1 MKKFERNWIS
11 VHVTLVVLF
20 LLLCA
25 PAFAQVRYEI
35 KMGAHIG
42 GYWGSAAV
50 IDDYAFVCQGTM
62 LSTIDLTTPSLS
74 KVNSYMLMAE
84 PTAMVHA
91 DNKLFLTAGQS
102 DSSFQIF
109 DVEDPFN
116 PVLLGT
122 ADVTLGWGS
131 VLAVNENLACL
142 TSRTKLHLID
152 IAYPALPIVAATINL
167 DARDICLSDDT
178 LYAVTEQHL
187 VIYDV
192 STLTAP
198 REISRTPIKGGSVVT
213 IHNDHLFVGIT
224 DYGGARFGMQIVN
237 VSDKSSP
244 QLNGFLATRV
254 EGEEQGDLDP
264 KWIVANDAV
273 AYIGCE
279 DAWLIIVDVSDVDAP
294 AQESEVKLA
303 TGSFPSINSLNL
315 SGSHLYATTGACAT
329 GFVKVDVGESDN
341 PAIADQ
347 MVEPWDIQSLFSR
360 RDTLYASS
368 IERLW
373 IYQVKDPDQPVLLGS
388 DGRWGDL
395 MHLAAAGSYIYGVRD
410 DSLFVL
416 DVSDPADIQLAGI
429 YQSSKGDLRRINV
442 RNQTAFLLN
451 SDKNQPHVIL
461 VDISDAANPL
471 EISSYLLSG
480 EARALHAPAGDSL
493 IYVAYSSGPLNNGFV
508 ILDTQQANEPQL
520 VGTHEVRA
528 VPSTIWASDSL
539 LFVGSNAD
547 NDSCYLQSFNIS
559 TPAQP
564 DVFNA
569 VSKAGEIWDVKAR
582 LPQLMASLPSGSLY
596 LLNGLKY
603 CQRGYYYVP
612 SSLFFAFFWTGGLFP
627 SGMATMAGWG
637 DTPTLRAS
645 ASWGIFF
652 LWLYYW
658 LAVQQLSI
666 YPQDATVAQGDQVT
680 FSTTALDQRGNETR
694 GEYKWWAS
702 GGEIDTTTGEYHAT
716 ETGTFTITAT
726 DTLTGK
732 TSSTTITVTSATAV
746 HALADEITEY
756 RLEQNYPNPFNP
768 RTTISYSIREAA
780 QVRLSLINIRGRT
793 VMTMIDKY
801 QSPGAY
807 QYSFSAAEL
816 PSGIYFY
823 RLQAN
828 AFEQVRKMVIIE

>member
-11 VHVTLVVLF
+11 IHVALMVSL

-50 IDDYAFVCQGTM
+50 TDDYAFVCQGTM
-62 LSTIDLTTPSLS
+62 LSTIDLTTPSLT

-84 PTAMVHA
+84 PTNMVYA

-109 DVEDPFN
+109 DVEDPLN

-122 ADVTLGWGS
+122 ADINLGWGS
-131 VLAVNENLACL
+131 GLAVSENFACL
-142 TSRTKLHLID
+142 TSRTELHLID
-152 IAYPALPIVAATINL
+152 IANPALPVVAATVTL
-167 DARDICLSDDT
+167 DARDICLSGET
-178 LYAVTEQHL
+178 LFAVTEGHL

-192 STLTAP
+192 STLAAP
-198 REISRTPIKGGSVVT
+198 KEISRTPLKDGSVVS
-213 IHNDHLFVGIT
+213 IHNNHLFVGIT
-224 DYGGARFGMQIVN
+224 DYGGARFGLQIVD
-237 VSDKSSP
+237 VSDKNNP
-244 QLNGFLATRV
+244 QLKGFLATRA
-254 EGEEQGDLDP
+254 EGEEQDDLDP
-264 KWIVANDAV
+264 KSIVSNGPI
-273 AYIGCE
+273 AYVGCKN
-279 DAWLIIVDVSDVDAP
+279 AWLIIVDVSNVDAP
-294 AQESEVKLA
+294 VKESEIRLA
-303 TGSFPSINSLNL
+303 SGSFPSITSLNI
-315 SGSHLYATTGACAT
+315 SGSYLYATTGACAA
-329 GFVKVDVGESDN
+329 GFVRVDVAESDN

-360 RDTLYASS
+360 RDTLYVSS

-373 IYQVKDPDQPVLLGS
+373 IYRVNDPDHPQLLGS
-388 DGRWGDL
+388 DDRWGE
-395 MHLAAAGSYIYGVRD
+395 MVHIAAAGSYLYGIRN
-410 DSLFVL
+410 DSLYVL
-416 DVSDPADIQLAGI
+416 TVSDPATIQLAGS

-442 RNQTAFLLN
+442 RDQKAFLLN
-451 SDKNQPHVIL
+451 SDKNQPHVIV
-461 VDISDAANPL
+461 VDVSNTANPQ
-471 EISSYLLSG
+471 EITSYLLSG
-480 EARALHAPAGDSL
+480 EARALHAPTGDSL
-493 IYVAYSSGPLNNGFV
+493 IYVAYSGGPLNNGFV
-508 ILDTQQANEPQL
+508 ILDTQKSTNPQV
-520 VGTHEVRA
+520 VGGNEVRG
-528 VPSTIWASDSL
+528 VPSTIWVSDSL

-564 DVFNA
+564 DLFNA

-582 LPQLMASLPSGSLY
+582 LPQLMTSLPSGSLY

-612 SSLFFAFFWTGGLFP
+612 SSLFFTFFWTGGGFP

-658 LAVQQLSI
+658 LAVQQLFI
-666 YPQDATVAQGDQVT
+666 YPQDATVPQGDQVKFGT
-680 FSTTALDQRGNETR
+680 NAFDQRGNDTK
-694 GEYKWWAS
+694 GEYKWTAT
-702 GGEIDTTTGEYHAT
+702 GGEMDTLTGEYTAT
-716 ETGTFTITAT
+716 ETGTFTITVT

-732 TSSTTITVTSATAV
+732 SSSTTVTVTLATVVKASAG
-746 HALADEITEY
+746 EITEY

-768 RTTISYSIREAA
+768 ETTISYSIREAA

-793 VMTMIDKY
+793 VMTLIDQY

-807 QYSFSAAEL
+807 QYRFTAADL

-828 AFEQVRKMVIIE
+828 AFGQVRKMVIIE

>member
-1 MKKFERNWIS
+1 MKKSKHNLRI
-11 VHVTLVVLF
+11 VHVIPVILL
-20 LLLCA
+20 LLLCTLVS
-25 PAFAQVRYEI
+25 AQIRYEI

-50 IDDYAFVCQGTM
+50 TDDYAFVCQGTM
-62 LSTIDLTTPSLS
+62 LSTIDLTSPSLT
-74 KVNSYMLMAE
+74 KVNSFMLMTE
-84 PTAMVHA
+84 PTKVVYA
-91 DNKLFLTAGQS
+91 DDKLFLVAGQN
-102 DSSFQIF
+102 DSSFQIL
-109 DVEDPFN
+109 DIDDPLN

-122 ADVTLGWGS
+122 ADITLGWGS
-131 VLAVNENLACL
+131 TLAVSERLACL
-142 TSRTKLHLID
+142 TSRTELHLID
-152 IAYPALPIVAATINL
+152 IANPALPVVAATMNL
-167 DARDICLSDDT
+167 DARDICLSGDT

-213 IHNDHLFVGIT
+213 IHNDHLFVGIA
-224 DYGGARFGMQIVN
+224 DYGGSRFGMQIVN
-237 VSDKSSP
+237 VSDKSNP
-244 QLNGFLATRV
+244 QLNGFLATRA

-264 KWIVANDAV
+264 KLIVANGPV

-279 DAWLIIVDVSDVDAP
+279 DAWLIIADVSNVDAP
-294 AQESEVKLA
+294 VKESEIRLA
-303 TGSFPSINSLNL
+303 TGSFPCINSLNI

-329 GFVKVDVGESDN
+329 GFVKVDVAENDN

-373 IYQVKDPDQPVLLGS
+373 IYWVKDPGQPVLLES
-388 DGRWGDL
+388 DERWGGL

-416 DVSDPADIQLAGI
+416 DISDPADIQLAGI
-429 YQSSKGDLRRINV
+429 YQGSKGDLRRINV

-461 VDISDAANPL
+461 VDISDTTNPV
-471 EISSYLLSG
+471 EISNYLLSG

-508 ILDTQQANEPQL
+508 ILDTQQATEPQL
-520 VGTHEVRA
+520 VGTHAVRA

-582 LPQLMASLPSGSLY
+582 LPQLMTSLPSGSLY

-612 SSLFFAFFWTGGLFP
+612 SSLFFTFFWTGGWFP

-666 YPQDATVAQGDQVT
+666 YPQDATVAQGDQVP
-680 FSTTALDQRGNETR
+680 FSTTALDQRGNETK

-702 GGEIDTTTGEYHAT
+702 GGEIDTTNGAYHAT

-746 HALADEITEY
+746 HALAGEITEY

-768 RTTISYSIREAA
+768 TTTISYSIREAA
-780 QVRLSLINIRGRT
+780 QVQLSLINIRGRA
-793 VMTMIDKY
+793 VMTLIDKY

-807 QYSFSAAEL
+807 QYSFTVADL
-816 PSGIYFY
+816 PSGVYFY